1 MVDSLSTIFNTIN
14 VARGVGKKSCV
25 VGPSSKI
32 LINLLEIVKRNGY
45 IDGYEIIND
54 VRGGFVKIEINEH
67 MNKCKAI
74 RPRIPIKAG
83 DIVKY
88 EKRYLPALGFGI
100 ILLSTNKGLMTN
112 EEAKQLMIG
121 GNLLAYVY

>member
-14 VARGVGKKSCV
+14 VARSVGKKSCV
-25 VGPSSKI
+25 ISPSSKL
-32 LINLLEIVKRNGY
+32 LISMLEIIKKNGY
-45 IDGYEIIND
+45 IDNFEIIND

-67 MNKCKAI
+67 MNKCKSI
-74 RPRIPIKAG
+74 RPRMSIKAG

-88 EKRYLPALGFGI
+88 EKRYLPAFGFGI
-100 ILLSTNKGLMTN
+100 ILLSTNKGVITN
-112 EEAKQLMIG
+112 EEAKKLMIG